1 MTRETENRRAYNVF
15 TVRKY
20 SKDGQ
25 TRSHWLRIGS
35 GFQNR
40 DGSFNLSLRALPLPD
55 PKSGM
60 VNLHMRLPK
69 PKDIPEQDEEAGFYT
84 EIDPL
89 MGIPLEDL

>member
-1 MTRETENRRAYNVF
+1 MTRETENTRAYNVF

-20 SKDGQ
+20 SKDGK
-25 TRSHWLRIGS
+25 TRSYWLRIGA

-40 DGSFNLSLRALPLPD
+40 DGSFNLRLRALPLPD
-55 PKSGM
+55 PKSGL

-69 PKDIPEQDEEAGFYT
+69 PKYDIPEDEEAGFYT

-89 MGIPLEDL
+89 MGIPSEEL

>member
-20 SKDGQ
+20 SKDGK
-25 TRSHWLRIGS
+25 TRSHWLRIGA

-40 DGSFNLSLRALPLPD
+40 DGSFNLRLRALPLPD
-55 PKSGM
+55 PKSGL
-60 VNLHMRLPK
+60 VNLHMRLPT
-69 PKDIPEQDEEAGFYT
+69 PTDIPEDEEAGFYT

-89 MGIPLEDL
+89 NGIPLEDL